1 MSRGPSG
8 RDVIAGVSVALVLA
22 PQSLAYAQLAGLPPV
37 HGLYAAVAAPMA
49 AALFASSPYL
59 QTGPVAMTSLLT
71 LGALAGFAPVGTA
84 EFAAYAALL
93 ALVVGVSRI
102 GLGLLRAGVIGY
114 LLSAPAVSAFTT
126 GAALLI
132 ISSQLPT
139 LFGVPADADNPLV
152 GALGVLA
159 QPRAWDV
166 ATLALGLGVIAV
178 IRGVRR
184 LHPLAPGVLVATA
197 AALVLVRIVGPV
209 GTSVGRLDLELPPAP
224 SELPWTALPQLV
236 LSGIVIAVVGFAEP
250 ASIARRYA
258 SQERQRWDPA
268 RELVSQGVANVAS
281 GLAAGFPVGGSFS
294 RTAVNRMAG
303 ATSRW
308 SGGITGLA
316 VLLMLPLAEVLA
328 TLPRAAL
335 AGLVIA
341 AVTAL
346 VDLPALLRYW
356 RLSPMQG
363 VVATATLVATLAL
376 APHLEL
382 AVLVGV
388 GLALAVHLW
397 RELHLPVRTSIEG
410 ATLRLRPSGVLY
422 FASAPGLEDTLLD
435 LLAAHPDV
443 DRVEI
448 DLSALGRIDLTGM
461 LALRAIVEDVAERS
475 EVALVNVPPS
485 ARRLV
490 GRVMPEHDDTSQDGS
505 SPPPDPPEATA
516 AQPTAAQPTAA
527 ERTSTLEDDRGA
539 TH

>member
-1 MSRGPSG
+1 MGPPSV

-22 PQSLAYAQLAGLPPV
+22 PQSLAYATLAGLPPV
-37 HGLYAAVAAPMA
+37 HGLYAAVAAPIA

-71 LGALAGFAPVGTA
+71 LGALAGSAAVGTPGY
-84 EFAAYAALL
+84 AALAALL
-93 ALVVGVSRI
+93 ALVVGAARI
-102 GLGLLRAGVIGY
+102 VLGLLRAGVIGY

-132 ISSQLPT
+132 ICSQVPT
-139 LFGVPADADNPLV
+139 LVGARSDSVNPLV
-152 GALGVLA
+152 
-159 QPRAWDV
+159 
-166 ATLALGLGVIAV
+166 ATLDVLTSPQAWNPASIALGLAVIAI

-184 LHPLAPGVLVATA
+184 LHPLVPGVLIATA
-197 AALVLVRIVGPV
+197 LALVLVRVVGPV
-209 GTSVGRLDLELPPAP
+209 GEPVGALDLSLPPSP
-224 SELPWTALPQLV
+224 GSLPWASLPGLV

-258 SQERQRWDPA
+258 SQERRRWDPA
-268 RELVSQGVANVAS
+268 RELVSQGVANLAA
-281 GLAAGFPVGGSFS
+281 GLAGGFPVGGSFS

-316 VLLMLPLAEVLA
+316 VLALLPFSGVLA

-341 AVTAL
+341 AVTSL
-346 VDLPALLRYW
+346 VDVPALRRFW
-356 RLSPMQG
+356 RLSRLQG
-363 VVATATLVATLAL
+363 LVAVATLVATLAL
-376 APHLEL
+376 APRLEL

-388 GLALAVHLW
+388 GLALGVHLW
-397 RELHLPVRTSIEG
+397 RELSLPVHREVEG
-410 ATLRLRPSGVLY
+410 RTLRLRPSGVLY
-422 FASAPGLEDTLLD
+422 FASAPGLEDTVSEVLSE
-435 LLAAHPDV
+435 HPDV

-461 LALRAIVEDVAERS
+461 LALRSVVDDVAQRCEI
-475 EVALVNVPPS
+475 VLVGVPPN

-490 GRVMPEHDDTSQDGS
+490 ARVLPDRLDQPPGPGRPVEPGQSHTTDG
-505 SPPPDPPEATA
+505 PGEPGEPDPAFSRSDPG
-516 AQPTAAQPTAA
+516 
-527 ERTSTLEDDRGA
+527 R
-539 TH
+539 